1 MLNTVKSPE
10 NAATASSSPKNA
22 VRDSVGWQVAV
33 STGTHT
39 VMSSGVQYLSQTPLP
54 QSSMLLGFQ
63 GGQAV
68 LYRLGAGEQLTL
80 SPRQLAAIQHNIK
93 PSPYLQLRTDQGKIE
108 LGTLRLSLPHLLQGD
123 PVIFA
128 RLENSSTTKVILY
141 PAILQGKVTRL
152 HGSGQQLNTIEKPSS
167 LGIIKPAVQGSSSEV
182 ILRSLAYLYH
192 SDRQS
197 QLSLSPLPT
206 LLQLFNPA
214 LLKTH
219 LLEFNSQ
226 QPASSSPLASLLLSL
241 LGRQSS
247 NISKRY
253 RQSEPLQR
261 STNSLSSLA
270 DLFTALQSIQLR
282 NHSHNAGKREWL
294 LPYQSENG
302 SGEIRLSQ
310 LTVQTYHQSPE
321 SNSSIAESGWQLR
334 LSLMSEKGPVIVEVS
349 NQQQR
354 LTIKLSLP
362 SKEWVT
368 KVYRL
373 FPAISTRLTRLGFQL
388 APLQAVINETDG
400 HFSDTDEAK

>member
-10 NAATASSSPKNA
+10 NAASASSSLKNA
-22 VRDSVGWQVAV
+22 VSESTGWQTAV
-33 STGTHT
+33 RTGTHT
-39 VMSSGVQYLSQTPLP
+39 LVSGGIQYRSQMPIP

-63 GGQAV
+63 GGQAM
-68 LYRLGAGEQLTL
+68 LYRLGTGEQLTL
-80 SPRQLAAIQHNIK
+80 SAMQLAAIQHSIK
-93 PSPYLQLRTDQGKIE
+93 PSDYIQLRTEQRKIE

-123 PVIFA
+123 SVIFA
-128 RLENSSTTKVILY
+128 RFENNSTAKVFLY
-141 PAILQGKVTRL
+141 PAILLGKVTRL
-152 HGSGQQLNTIEKPSS
+152 SASEQQLNTVQSPSS
-167 LGIIKPAVQGSSSEV
+167 LGIIKPAVQGSSSEL

-226 QPASSSPLASLLLSL
+226 QPASASPLASLLLSL

-261 STNSLSSLA
+261 STNSLSSMA
-270 DLFTALQSIQLR
+270 DLFKALQSIQLR

-294 LPYQSENG
+294 LPYQSKNG
-302 SGEIRLSQ
+302 PGEVRLSQ

-321 SNSSIAESGWQLR
+321 SKSSLAERGWQLK
-334 LSLMSEKGPVIVEVS
+334 LSLMSEKGPVSVDVS

-362 SKEWVT
+362 SKEWIA
-368 KVYRL
+368 KAYRL
-373 FPAISTRLTRLGFQL
+373 FPVISTRLTRLGFQL

-400 HFSDTDEAK
+400 HFGDTDEAK

>member
-10 NAATASSSPKNA
+10 NAITPLSSPRNA
-22 VRDSVGWQVAV
+22 VSESTGWQTAV
-33 STGTHT
+33 RIGPHT
-39 VMSSGVQYLSQTPLP
+39 VMSGGVQYLSKTPLP
-54 QSSMLLGFQ
+54 QSNMLLGFL
-63 GGQAV
+63 GEQAV

-80 SPRQLAAIQHNIK
+80 SPRQLAAIQHSIK
-93 PSPYLQLRTDQGKIE
+93 PSDYLQLRTEQGKIE

-128 RLENSSTTKVILY
+128 RLENSSTTKIFLY

-167 LGIIKPAVQGSSSEV
+167 LGIIKPAVQCSSSEL

-214 LLKTH
+214 LIKAH

-226 QPASSSPLASLLLSL
+226 QPASASPLASLLLSL

-261 STNSLSSLA
+261 STNSLSSVA

-282 NHSHNAGKREWL
+282 NHSHNAGKHEWL
-294 LPYQSENG
+294 LPYQSEKG
-302 SGEIRLSQ
+302 SGEVRLSQ
-310 LTVQTYHQSPE
+310 LTVQTYHQSPG
-321 SNSSIAESGWQLR
+321 SNSSLAESGWQLK
-334 LSLMSEKGPVIVEVS
+334 LSLMSEKGPVIADIS
-349 NQQQR
+349 NQLQR

-362 SKEWVT
+362 SEEWVAKAHT
-368 KVYRL
+368 F
-373 FPAISTRLTRLGFQL
+373 FPAICSRLTRLGFQL